1 MNSIKILV
9 VDDNALLRL
18 SVKSSLLLC
27 GYRVD
32 EAENGSAALSLI
44 AQSAPDLILLDIC
57 LPDMHGIAVLQ
68 EARKLNKTM
77 GIIMVT
83 ALVRPD
89 WKVAAMEAGADGYL
103 GKPYDF
109 DMLQQQVTEV
119 LDRLWQRRELVIGID
134 IVNRQKA
141 PIHYVG

>member
-18 SVKSSLLLC
+18 SIKSSLILC
-27 GYRVD
+27 GYRVE

-44 AQSAPDLILLDIC
+44 AQRAPDLILLDIC
-57 LPDMHGIAVLQ
+57 LPDMHGITVLR

-77 GIIMVT
+77 GIIMAT

-89 WKVAAMEAGADGYL
+89 WKAAAMEAGADGYL

-109 DMLQQQVTEV
+109 YTLQQQVAEV
-119 LDRLWQRRELVIGID
+119 LDHMWQRRWPTTDADG
-134 IVNRQKA
+134 VNRQEMPSIA
-141 PIHYVG
+141 